1 MSVVLKSQNTFDGR
15 QLIIQNYVLIWLD
28 PNIDESNDDFHHSK
42 TQLQRIVNRV
52 ETFVDLDHC
61 IDFLT
66 DMQDEKI
73 LMIVS
78 EAVAQ
83 HILSFIHNF
92 DQLYA
97 VYIFRDNKI
106 DDDQWIKKWWKVKG
120 ICTQIKVVC
129 EVLPQAIKQF
139 DQNSI
144 SVSFI
149 PVNEN
154 VSDKNLDQLDPT
166 FMYTQIL
173 KEILFEAQ
181 YNEQSIKDLVTYCR
195 NINCA
200 EINTFNRFDREYH
213 SQTSIWWYTS
223 EIYLYSMLN
232 RALRTLETDAIIKL
246 GFFISDLH
254 KDIEK
259 LHSKQFSVHSSAPFT
274 VYRGQG
280 LSKMDFERLIKTNG
294 GLMSFNNF
302 LSTSLDRDISFAFAD
317 SNRLNPDLIGV
328 FFVININ
335 PSISSV
341 PFAQIENF
349 SNFSSEKEILFSMH
363 TVFRIGEVRPL
374 DDANRFWQ
382 VELNL
387 TSDDDEQ
394 LRILTNRIRIETA
407 GAKSWL
413 RLGVL
418 LMKIG
423 RFDQAEEVYTAVL
436 NQTSDEFAKAGIYN
450 QLGLIKEHQGE
461 YNQAMSFCEK
471 SIAISRKFLPEKDPD
486 LATMYGNVATVYG
499 SIGEYAKAISLFKKS
514 LEIRQEVLPPDDPYL
529 ATSHINIGMMYYRI
543 GEYANAL
550 ASYEKAYEIHKKA
563 LPPNHPDFALSYNNI
578 ASAYQSLGN
587 YSNALQFHKQALDI
601 RLKVLPPNHPDFT
614 VSYVNIASVYE
625 AMGDYSQA
633 LLFHEKAREIYE
645 KVLSPNHPMLAT
657 SYNNIASIY
666 HEIGECRRA
675 LSYYEKAH
683 EIFTKIYP
691 SNHFSLATSYN
702 NIANLYHEMN
712 EHSKALSTQ
721 KKAHEILEKAFPI
734 NYPMLATSYNNMA
747 AMYNAMHDYSN
758 ALLSHEKALEIR
770 QKNLPPNH
778 PVLAASYNNIG
789 SVYFKMGQYQKAL
802 PFFERAFSILKQSVP
817 ANHPNLQSVQ
827 ETIIFLKNKNC
838 K

>member
-1 MSVVLKSQNTFDGR
+1 MSVVLKNQNTFDDR
-15 QLIIQNYVLIWLD
+15 QLITQNYVLIWLD
-28 PNIDESNDDFHHSK
+28 PNINESNDDFHHSK
-42 TQLQRIVNRV
+42 TQLQRIVNRI
-52 ETFVDLDHC
+52 ETFIDLDHC

-66 DMQDEKI
+66 DMQDEKM

-106 DDDQWIKKWWKVKG
+106 GDDQLIQKWWKVKG
-120 ICTQIKVVC
+120 ICTQIKSVC

-149 PVNEN
+149 PIDEN

-166 FMYTQIL
+166 FMYAQIL
-173 KEILFEAQ
+173 KEILLETQ
-181 YNEQSIKDLVTYCR
+181 YNEQSIKDF
-195 NINCA
+195 NIILIHPSGGIQA
-200 EINTFNRFDREYH
+200 K
-213 SQTSIWWYTS
+213 
-223 EIYLYSMLN
+223 IYLYSMLN

-254 KDIEK
+254 KDIEQ
-259 LHSKQFSVHSSAPFT
+259 LHSKQFSVHSSASFT

-280 LSKMDFERLIKTNG
+280 LSKMDFERLIKTNRA
-294 GLMSFNNF
+294 LY
-302 LSTSLDRDISFAFAD
+302 
-317 SNRLNPDLIGV
+317 SNRFNPDFIGV
-328 FFVININ
+328 LSVININ

-341 PFAQIENF
+341 PFVRIENF
-349 SNFSSEKEILFSMH
+349 SNFSSENEILFSMH
-363 TVFRIGEVRPL
+363 TVFRIGAVRKL
-374 DDANRFWQ
+374 DDTNRFWQ
-382 VELNL
+382 VELKL

-423 RFDQAEEVYTAVL
+423 QFNQAEEVYTAVL
-436 NQTSDEFAKAGIYN
+436 NQTSDEFAKAAIYN

-461 YNQAMSFCEK
+461 YNKAMSFCEK
-471 SIAISRKFLPEKDPD
+471 SIEITRNVLSEKDPG
-486 LATMYGNVATVYG
+486 LTTMYGNVAIVYG
-499 SIGEYAKAISLFKKS
+499 SIGEYAKAISLFEKS
-514 LEIRQEVLPPDDPYL
+514 LEIRQEVLPSNDPYL
-529 ATSHINIGMMYYRI
+529 ATSHINIGMVYYRK

-550 ASYEKAYEIHKKA
+550 ASYEKAYEIYKIA

-587 YSNALQFHKQALDI
+587 YSSALRFHKKALDI

-614 VSYVNIASVYE
+614 ASYVNVASVYE

-645 KVLSPNHPMLAT
+645 KVFSSNHPMLAT

-675 LSYYEKAH
+675 LLYYEKAH

-691 SNHFSLATSYN
+691 SNHFSLATSHN

-712 EHSKALSTQ
+712 EDSKALLTQ
-721 KKAHEILEKAFPI
+721 KKAHAILEKASPI

-778 PVLAASYNNIG
+778 PVLATSYNNIG
-789 SVYFKMGQYQKAL
+789 SVYFKIGQYQKAL

-817 ANHPNLQSVQ
+817 ANHPNLQSIQ
-827 ETIIFLKNKNC
+827 ETIIFLKQK
-838 K
+838 